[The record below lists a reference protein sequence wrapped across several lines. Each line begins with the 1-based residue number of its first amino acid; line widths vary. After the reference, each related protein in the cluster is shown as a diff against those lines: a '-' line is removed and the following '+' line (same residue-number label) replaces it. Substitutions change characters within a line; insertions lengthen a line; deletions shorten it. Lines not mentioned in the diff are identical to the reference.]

1 MTAGIVSILR
11 TLELGLELGKPSHQA
26 HTASQSQYNYQRM
39 HIHTLDAISTVLAT
53 ENMRIAVTFA
63 GPFLQDNTLAVEL
76 AACSAPNVSCQNKA
90 ELVDGCAEV
99 SQGSSRY
106 LIETMAGDPLDIV
119 YHQQKFPFHVRP

>member
-1 MTAGIVSILR
+1 
-11 TLELGLELGKPSHQA
+11 
-26 HTASQSQYNYQRM
+26 
-39 HIHTLDAISTVLAT
+39 
-53 ENMRIAVTFA
+53 MRIAVTFA

-106 LIETMAGDPLDIV
+106 SIETMAGDLLDIV